1 MRIVNRMFQLE
12 KDLAA
17 LSEPIAT
24 LQGRTEPRL
33 GKLESAVEDAAKT
46 LDVLIRRFYQ
56 GVLGRELTDL
66 EFAEE
71 VAAFESFASDV
82 ETDSDGNLVVTPKA
96 KAKFEGTHTVV
107 GTITRDQQ
115 IFFLMKPTK
124 L

>member
-1 MRIVNRMFQLE
+1 MRIVNRIFQLE

-17 LSEPIAT
+17 LREPIAT
-24 LQGRTEPRL
+24 LGRTEPRL
-33 GKLESAVEDAAKT
+33 ERLESAVEDAAKT
-46 LDVLIRRFYQ
+46 LDVLIRHFYG

-71 VAAFESFASDV
+71 VAAFESFASEV

-124 L
+124 